1 MIYINFCVIFFLFP
15 IVTIE
20 AAFIFKGKVQ
30 SLMGISRRKKQQQLI
45 HSIKAC
51 HVTAEPW
58 HYQQQTTNVPKT
70 ARCIREIKCSFLL
83 AKAPTWTDEERAW
96 MLLEEVDAK
105 KVVVTT
111 QHWAVI
117 ENVGLIPDLC
127 DRAAVKCLLTLP
139 LGAKSSFSLGSLNA
153 TWPCREIC
161 CNTKRM
167 PAFPPKKG
175 IAKS

>member
-1 MIYINFCVIFFLFP
+1 MKELSFL
-15 IVTIE
+15 
-20 AAFIFKGKVQ
+20 KGKYKIWWVFQ
-30 SLMGISRRKKQQQLI
+30 EEKNQQQLI

-51 HVTAEPW
+51 HVTAETW

-70 ARCIREIKCSFLL
+70 ARCIREIKHSFLH
-83 AKAPTWTDEERAW
+83 AKAPTWTDEERAR
-96 MLLEEVDAK
+96 MQLEKVDAEK
-105 KVVVTT
+105 GVVTA

-153 TWPCREIC
+153 TWPCWGIF
-161 CNTKRM
+161 CNR
-167 PAFPPKKG
+167 KKNVSVPQR
-175 IAKS
+175 KV